1 MPESIEPFYLIS
13 D

>member
-1 MPESIEPFYLIS
+1 MLESIEPFYLIS